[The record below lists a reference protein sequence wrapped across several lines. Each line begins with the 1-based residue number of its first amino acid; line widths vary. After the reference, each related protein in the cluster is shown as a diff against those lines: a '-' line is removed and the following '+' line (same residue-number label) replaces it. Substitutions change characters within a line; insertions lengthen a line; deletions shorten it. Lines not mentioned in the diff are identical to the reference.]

1 MRSHPSESPIDA
13 PGSSSGL
20 LLSLSHALP
29 RDNPLARS
37 ARRLAHRLNQY
48 ARPPR
53 PLALEAAELLARL
66 LDETDDDL
74 GADDSELLDS
84 DFDS

>member
-20 LLSLSHALP
+20 LLSLSHSLD
-29 RDNPLARS
+29 RSNPLARR
-37 ARRLAHRLNQY
+37 ARHLAHRLNQY

-53 PLALEAAELLARL
+53 PLALEAADLLAQL
-66 LDETDDDL
+66 LDATDDECTD
-74 GADDSELLDS
+74 ADLLDS
-84 DFDS
+84 EFDQ